1 MTKKK
6 IYGLIHDGGDGSAS
20 LQWFS
25 DEAEVDRLLDQDLDD
40 ESGESYNT
48 YYMNEGSP
56 AVTLTVDADFDFKAA
71 GIYYIDGARVDQF
84 TV

>member
-1 MTKKK
+1 MIKKK
-6 IYGLIHDGGDGSAS
+6 IYGLICDGGDGSAS
-20 LQWFS
+20 LQWRS
-25 DEAEVDRLLDQDLDD
+25 DESEVNRLLTDEGD
-40 ESGESYNT
+40 ESGEGYNP

-71 GIYYIDGARVDQF
+71 GIYYIDGASSDQF